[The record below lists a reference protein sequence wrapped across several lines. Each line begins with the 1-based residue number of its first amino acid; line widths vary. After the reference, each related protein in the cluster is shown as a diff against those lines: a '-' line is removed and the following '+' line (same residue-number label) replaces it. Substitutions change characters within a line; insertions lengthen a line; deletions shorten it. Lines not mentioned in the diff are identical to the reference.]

1 MVQAPSS
8 GKGVHSLLAGSGA
21 KSDSTSSL
29 VTPSGVAGFHRGA
42 LSLSTITARTPS
54 TKSGRRITW
63 QAMRYSIRMLS
74 AKLDLAAPSANW
86 RKATLIVCG
95 DLAASRSEEHTSE
108 LQSLMRISY
117 AVFCLKKKKNQPQNN
132 EYSL

>member
-42 LSLSTITARTPS
+42 LSLSPITARTPS
-54 TKSGRRITW
+54 TTSGRRITW

-74 AKLDLAAPSANW
+74 AKQIG
-86 RKATLIVCG
+86 RATCRERVCQIV
-95 DLAASRSEEHTSE
+95 S
-108 LQSLMRISY
+108 IS
-117 AVFCLKKKKNQPQNN
+117 VVDVSLKKKNRHKETQNAN
-132 EYSL
+132 EK

>member
-74 AKLDLAAPSANW
+74 AKLDLAAPSAHW
-86 RKATLIVCG
+86 RKATLIVRG
-95 DLAASRSEEHTSE
+95 DLAISEE
-108 LQSLMRISY
+108 RRVGK
-117 AVFCLKKKKNQPQNN
+117 AGV
-132 EYSL
+132 

>member
-74 AKLDLAAPSANW
+74 AKLDLAAPQ
-86 RKATLIVCG
+86 ATWP
-95 DLAASRSEEHTSE
+95 LAPFDVGGALRGSQT
-108 LQSLMRISY
+108 
-117 AVFCLKKKKNQPQNN
+117 
-132 EYSL
+132 

>member
-95 DLAASRSEEHTSE
+95 DRSEEHTSE

-117 AVFCLKKKKNQPQNN
+117 AVFCLKKKKPNVQNTTH
-132 EYSL
+132 